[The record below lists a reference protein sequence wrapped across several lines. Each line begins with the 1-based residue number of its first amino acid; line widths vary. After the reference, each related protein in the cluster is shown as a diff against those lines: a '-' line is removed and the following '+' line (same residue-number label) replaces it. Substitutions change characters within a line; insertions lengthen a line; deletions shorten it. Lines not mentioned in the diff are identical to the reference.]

1 MPRPGTSGT
10 LPYETPA
17 RPPGRRS
24 AAPPALLRR
33 PRVLAGAVLLA
44 LLALLAWLGPLAAPW
59 GFTERDHTS
68 FLQPPSPRHWFG
80 TDATGRD
87 LYVVTLVGLRKSLVI
102 GLLVAVLTTAAAAVV
117 GAVSGYFPGLPD
129 RVLTWLTDLAL
140 VVPPLL
146 VLAVLFPVAERG
158 GWLALVLLLA
168 AFGWMVTA
176 RMVRGATRSLR
187 RREYVRAARYLGASP
202 TAIIVRHLLPNLSA
216 LLVADVTV
224 NVSAA
229 VIAETG
235 LSYVGLGV
243 QPPDVSLGTLIAD
256 GTRYATTH
264 PWLFGFCTGL
274 LVLLVLAVNL
284 LGEGLHDA
292 LTRDTP
298 APRL

>member
-129 RVLTWLTDLAL
+129 RVLTWLTDLLL
-140 VVPPLL
+140 VLPAFLILAVVSPLFAGGAWPLL
-146 VLAVLFPVAERG
+146 VLM
-158 GWLALVLLLA
+158 LALFL
-168 AFGWMVTA
+168 WMVTA
-176 RMVRGATRSLR
+176 KVVRAMTVSLR
-187 RREYVRAARYLGASP
+187 EREYVQAARFMGVP
-202 TAIIVRHLLPNLSA
+202 PVRIVLRHILPNLSS
-216 LLVADVTV
+216 LLVVDGTL

-229 VIAETG
+229 IFTETS
-235 LSYVGLGV
+235 LSYFGLGV
-243 QPPDVSLGTLIAD
+243 RPPDVSLGTLIAD
-256 GTRYATTH
+256 GAATAVTA
-264 PWLFGFCTGL
+264 PWTFACPAGL
-274 LVLLVLAVNL
+274 LVVTVLAVHL
-284 LGEGLHDA
+284 IGDA
-292 LTRDTP
+292 LRDALDP
-298 APRL
+298 AAERCR